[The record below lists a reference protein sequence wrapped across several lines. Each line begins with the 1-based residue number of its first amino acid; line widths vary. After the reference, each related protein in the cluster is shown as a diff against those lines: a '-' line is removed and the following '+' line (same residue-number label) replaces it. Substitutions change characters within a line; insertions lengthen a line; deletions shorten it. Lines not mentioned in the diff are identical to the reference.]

1 MQGKKPTKK
10 PKKPTTKSPEW
21 TDLDWRDILLVS
33 KDGLTISIGGEK
45 LTQQDL
51 TNLQSEIKSLKQFRI
66 WRILQETLRHKAVEK
81 SITQSENWEQ
91 VLSGKMMLH
100 SLGVM
105 KSIVH
110 VLEQKSYPH
119 AAGQTTPHGTMHT

>member
-1 MQGKKPTKK
+1 MAQKSTTK
-10 PKKPTTKSPEW
+10 PKKSTTKSPAW
-21 TDLDWRDILLVS
+21 TDLDSQDILLVS
-33 KDGLTISIGGEK
+33 KEGAIFLGGEK

-51 TNLQSEIKSLKQFRI
+51 TNLQAEIKSLKQFKI

-81 SITQSENWEQ
+81 AITQSENWEQ

-105 KSIVH
+105 KSVVH
-110 VLEQKSYPH
+110 VLEHKVINTPPVQTPK
-119 AAGQTTPHGTMHT
+119 AGIMRT

>member
-1 MQGKKPTKK
+1 MAQKNTIKPRKS
-10 PKKPTTKSPEW
+10 TTKSPAW
-21 TDLDWRDILLVS
+21 TDLDSQDILLVN
-33 KDGLTISIGGEK
+33 KEGKIFLGGQ
-45 LTQQDL
+45 LITQAEVQ
-51 TNLQSEIKSLKQFRI
+51 NLQQEIKSLKQFKI

-81 SITQSENWEQ
+81 AVTLSENWEQ

-110 VLEQKSYPH
+110 VLEHKTFPQPTGQAQK
-119 AAGQTTPHGTMHT
+119 GGTLRT